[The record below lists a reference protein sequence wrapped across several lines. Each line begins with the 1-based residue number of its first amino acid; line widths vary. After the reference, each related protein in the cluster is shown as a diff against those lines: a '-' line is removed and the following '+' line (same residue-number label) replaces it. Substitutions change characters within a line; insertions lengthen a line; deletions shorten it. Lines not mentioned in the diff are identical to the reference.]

1 MESLSYEINERGG
14 VVIYGNGQYDSSS
27 YTDAS
32 EKPARNA
39 HRALKYLKSITT
51 TADNLQP
58 QLILVQEYDMIMSVI
73 YDATAELKRMLL
85 RRCNQYPP
93 SREGLYA

>member
-1 MESLSYEINERGG
+1 MGG
-14 VVIYGNGQYDSSS
+14 VVIYVNGQYYCSS

-32 EKPARNA
+32 ETPARNA

-51 TADNLQP
+51 TADNFNA
-58 QLILVQEYDMIMSVI
+58 ILVQEYDMIMSVI

-93 SREGLYA
+93 SREGLHA